1 MQKFDLTSKTG
12 ILSMIASI
20 CSNNTMSVLVNL
32 LKTLL
37 TQNNTENQK
46 KAIIE
51 IIKEGKDNGA
61 EELEIIADRGISID
75 FSSPIEGTEIKVKGG
90 DDSKMQIKVKY
101 K

>member
-20 CSNNTMSVLVNL
+20 CSNNPMPVLVNL

-51 IIKEGKDNGA
+51 IMCYT
-61 EELEIIADRGISID
+61 
-75 FSSPIEGTEIKVKGG
+75 FSVDLQSFPQKWYKNKCFSLSDEDHEKLK
-90 DDSKMQIKVKY
+90 KMWFRFFYIFTTD
-101 K
+101 